1 MKNTPDY
8 SGVSLPCSRLW
19 RKAAALDCKQQAHD
33 PSGTARFAR
42 LTQPGSAGRLR
53 LLWVNRCV
61 AAIALVATLA
71 LGGLGADR
79 LAAQEDLEKP
89 PPIPPEDAADVP
101 IPPKIQGEQIEP
113 TVTIREEE
121 DRRIEE
127 YRFNGQVYMVKITP
141 VGGVPYYYI
150 DTDGDGKLE
159 LDMTD
164 QALNPVQ
171 PVYWKIKE
179 WK

>member
-1 MKNTPDY
+1 MRNRPD
-8 SGVSLPCSRLW
+8 
-19 RKAAALDCKQQAHD
+19 
-33 PSGTARFAR
+33 F
-42 LTQPGSAGRLR
+42 LR
-53 LLWVNRCV
+53 LKSYP
-61 AAIALVATLA
+61 AAIALLA
-71 LGGLGADR
+71 ALAISGIGAGR

-89 PPIPPEDAADVP
+89 PPIPPEDTSDVP
-101 IPPKIQGEQIEP
+101 IPPKITGEQIEP

-121 DRRIEE
+121 DRTIEE

-141 VGGVPYYYI
+141 RGGIPYYYI

-159 LDMTD
+159 LDMD
-164 QALNPVQ
+164 KQALNPVQ

>member
-1 MKNTPDY
+1 MRNLSSR
-8 SGVSLPCSRLW
+8 SGPVR
-19 RKAAALDCKQQAHD
+19 Q
-33 PSGTARFAR
+33 PS
-42 LTQPGSAGRLR
+42 QP
-53 LLWVNRCV
+53 LL
-61 AAIALVATLA
+61 APLFALVFVVT
-71 LGGLGADR
+71 GS

-89 PPIPPEDAADVP
+89 PPIPPETTEDVP

-121 DRRIEE
+121 DRMIEE

-141 VGGVPYYYI
+141 KGGVPYYYI

-159 LDMTD
+159 LDMD
-164 QALNPVQ
+164 KQALDPVQ